1 MTVDRKNTILSS
13 LQSYIPKETKDA
25 VIESR
30 AQHIITSAINLIE
43 AIDKQ
48 YSKNEADLLKKKLI
62 TSIKTKSPDKFS
74 KSVNRIKR
82 STNE

>member
-1 MTVDRKNTILSS
+1 MDRNSTILSS
-13 LQSYIPKETKDA
+13 LQSYIPKENKDS

-30 AQHIITSAINLIE
+30 AQHIIASAINLIE

-48 YSKNEADLLKKKLI
+48 YPAEEAELLKKKLI

-74 KSVNRIKR
+74 KTVNRIKR
-82 STNE
+82 TTDE